1 MTRPAD
7 RTSHGRLDAVMS
19 AASADFLISS
29 PLMRHRYERQQ
40 PGYRERAMR
49 YCAASAAE
57 RVA

>member
-1 MTRPAD
+1 
-7 RTSHGRLDAVMS
+7 MS

>member
-29 PLMRHRYERQQ
+29 PLMRHRYERQE
-40 PGYRERAMR
+40 PDYGEHAMR
-49 YCAASAAE
+49 YRAASAAK